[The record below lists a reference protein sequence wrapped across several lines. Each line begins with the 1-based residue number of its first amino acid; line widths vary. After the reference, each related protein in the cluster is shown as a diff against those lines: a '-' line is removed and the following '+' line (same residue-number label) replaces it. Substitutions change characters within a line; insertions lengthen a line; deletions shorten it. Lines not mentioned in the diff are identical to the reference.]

1 MSENQEELQEQTT
14 ETAGVQ
20 TEETVNKDKAD
31 IQEPSQENP
40 NPENNQAQP
49 VSEKIKSLNTILGFV
64 AVNKPIIFDKCVKT
78 GAVAMSI
85 FELLKMDFDLIK
97 SGNNKEV
104 RLENEDLVVASY
116 MANIGFIGIP
126 EYILYK
132 QGELTEG
139 EYDTVKQHTKLSA
152 NSASAI
158 SPVSTLAIL
167 DHHELPLAKG
177 YNKKMT
183 GVPRSAYVIGIADR
197 FIGSIHMMGSLYRP
211 ANSRYDAVSNAVSMF
226 DNTSQVF
233 SVEEINAIADL
244 LLSINI

>member
-20 TEETVNKDKAD
+20 TKETVNKDKAD

-40 NPENNQAQP
+40 NPENNQVQP

-116 MANIGFIGIP
+116 MSNIGFIGIP

-211 ANSRYDAVSNAVSMF
+211 ANSRYDAVGNAINMF

-244 LLSINI
+244 LLNINI